1 MSSLDM
7 PKFNGCNLIFNTD
20 YICICIYVY
29 TRDYGCF
36 AFLKSRIFFQ
46 GRDPASLAPY
56 KEAYRLE
63 AAAEEYSEGGR
74 PGGRP
79 GGAPGKPPKPE
90 RLGGKALVFA
100 AAAAAAAAAA

>member
-1 MSSLDM
+1 M
-7 PKFNGCNLIFNTD
+7 
-20 YICICIYVY
+20 
-29 TRDYGCF
+29 YGRLCWFCF
-36 AFLKSRIFFQ
+36 VLNHVVFFQ

-63 AAAEEYSEGGR
+63 AAAEEYSDGGR

-79 GGAPGKPPKPE
+79 GGVCKPPKPE

-100 AAAAAAAAAA
+100 AAAAAAAAA

>member
-1 MSSLDM
+1 MAEIHKKTLLSFGKMSVEITW
-7 PKFNGCNLIFNTD
+7 FF
-20 YICICIYVY
+20 
-29 TRDYGCF
+29 
-36 AFLKSRIFFQ
+36 FFQ

-79 GGAPGKPPKPE
+79 GGAAGKPPKPE

>member
-1 MSSLDM
+1 MDDDITTQHSVS
-7 PKFNGCNLIFNTD
+7 PIN
-20 YICICIYVY
+20 ICMGDIWIVLF
-29 TRDYGCF
+29 CF
-36 AFLKSRIFFQ
+36 FKSRGFFFFQ